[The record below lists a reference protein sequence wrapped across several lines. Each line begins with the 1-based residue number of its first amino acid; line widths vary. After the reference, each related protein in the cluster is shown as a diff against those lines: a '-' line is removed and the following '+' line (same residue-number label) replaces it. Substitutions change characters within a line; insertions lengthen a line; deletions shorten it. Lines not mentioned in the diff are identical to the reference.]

1 MFIKVSNTN
10 QYVYIHKNKYI
21 HLKHYYEEIMRIK
34 FNKKINSIN
43 VIDELKSKVKSFKH

>member
-1 MFIKVSNTN
+1 MFVKVNNTN
-10 QYVYIHKNKYI
+10 KYVFINKNKYI

-43 VIDELKSKVKSFKH
+43 VIDELKCKLKSFRH

>member
-1 MFIKVSNTN
+1 MFIKVNNKNTYVFIN
-10 QYVYIHKNKYI
+10 QNKYI

-43 VIDELKSKVKSFKH
+43 VIDDLKTKIKQFRN